1 MCSESFRTL
10 GLACSWVRTH
20 LPCSRPWL
28 LYLYRRNKKEG
39 TGHGLQC
46 LSPVPPKQEKAK
58 VGHLSLVTAVAS
70 VVEAS
75 VSLTSL
81 PAFSFSS
88 HLVLSTFQLSSA
100 RENCHCGKALEPS
113 ILTCLCTWLRTRGH
127 SGPICLRELCLSS
140 QATTLSPL
148 DKAPLSPALPTS
160 PGWPFYLV
168 PETLDTWDPR
178 VSAMMYHCLF
188 VNGSFPS
195 GALQKTP
202 FS

>member
-1 MCSESFRTL
+1 MFEAMAS
-10 GLACSWVRTH
+10 V
-20 LPCSRPWL
+20 PVP
-28 LYLYRRNKKEG
+28 KKQKEG

-58 VGHLSLVTAVAS
+58 VGHLSLVTAVTS

-75 VSLTSL
+75 ISLTSL
-81 PAFSFSS
+81 PAFSFST
-88 HLVLSTFQLSSA
+88 HLVLSTFQLFSA

-113 ILTCLCTWLRTRGH
+113 ILTCLCTRLRTRGH

-140 QATTLSPL
+140 QATILSPL
-148 DKAPLSPALPTS
+148 NKAPLSPAPLTS
-160 PGWPFYLV
+160 PGYLV